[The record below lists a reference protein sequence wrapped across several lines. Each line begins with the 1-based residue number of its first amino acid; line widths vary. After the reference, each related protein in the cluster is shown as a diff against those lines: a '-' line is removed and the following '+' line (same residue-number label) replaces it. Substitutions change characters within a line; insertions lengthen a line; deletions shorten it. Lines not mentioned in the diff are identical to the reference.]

1 MGIQLKMHPQC
12 AASSSNAPLADTP
25 PGELH
30 LGLAMWAND
39 DWRGSLLPA
48 SGPREH
54 LADYAQVFDCVE
66 GNTSFYA
73 QPTVEAVASWA
84 RQAPTGFRFCFKL
97 PGRLTHEL
105 RMVGIEDELAA
116 FLERIAPL
124 KAQLGPIMIQLPRD
138 LGAEVLSL
146 LEQFFL
152 HVRGEGL
159 AWAVEPRAPA
169 FFAKGEA
176 ERQLNRLLIT
186 HGADRVMLDVR
197 PLFSGP
203 TTAHPGLAI
212 ARSEKPHRPLHV
224 FSSAHQPIIRFIGHY
239 DEATN
244 IALFSPWIERLF
256 LWINQG
262 KSPFLFIHTPD
273 NKAAPA
279 LARLLANQVYA
290 RLDRPAIGEFPGE
303 CQGSLF

>member
-1 MGIQLKMHPQC
+1 MHHFH
-12 AASSSNAPLADTP
+12 AASAPSDASHSA
-25 PGELH
+25 GHLH

-39 DWRGSLLPA
+39 DWRGSLLPG

-54 LADYAQVFDCVE
+54 LADYARIFDSVE

-73 QPTVEAVASWA
+73 QPTPAAIASWA
-84 RQAPTGFRFCFKL
+84 RQAPAHFRFCFKL

-105 RMVGIEDELAA
+105 RLQGIEHELAE
-116 FLERIAPL
+116 FLDCLAPI
-124 KAQLGPIMIQLPRD
+124 KDRLGPIMIQLPRD
-138 LGAEVLSL
+138 LGAEVLPR
-146 LEQFFL
+146 LEQFLQSVKGAGF
-152 HVRGEGL
+152 
-159 AWAVEPRAPA
+159 AWSVEPRDPV

-186 HGADRVMLDVR
+186 HAVDRVMLDVR

-203 TTAHPGLAI
+203 TTAHPGLAV

-224 FSSAHQPIIRFIGHY
+224 FSSGQHPVVRFIGHY

-244 IALFSPWIERLF
+244 RALFAPWVERLF
-256 LWINQG
+256 LWISQG
-262 KSPFLFIHTPD
+262 KSPFLFVHTPD

-279 LARLLANQVYA
+279 LARLLANQVLA
-290 RLDRPAIGEFPGE
+290 KLERPLIGAFPGE
-303 CQGSLF
+303 GQGSLF

>member
-1 MGIQLKMHPQC
+1 MHHKRAVISP
-12 AASSSNAPLADTP
+12 NAPTVDTEF
-25 PGELH
+25 GELH

-39 DWRGSLLPA
+39 DWRGSLLPG

-73 QPTVEAVASWA
+73 QPTAEAIASWA
-84 RQAPTGFRFCFKL
+84 RQAPAGFRFCFKL

-124 KAQLGPIMIQLPRD
+124 KGRLGPIMVQLPRD
-138 LGAEVLSL
+138 LGGEVLPR
-146 LEQFFL
+146 LEQFFV
-152 HVRGEGL
+152 HVQAEGFE
-159 AWAVEPRAPA
+159 WAVEPRDPI
-169 FFAKGEA
+169 FFAKGEV
-176 ERQLNRLLIT
+176 ERQLNRLLIS
-186 HGADRVMLDVR
+186 HGVDRVMLDVR

-203 TTAHPGLAI
+203 NTIHPGLAV

-224 FSSAHQPIIRFIGHY
+224 FSSARQPIVRFIGHY

-244 IALFSPWIERLF
+244 LRLFVPWIERLF
-256 LWINQG
+256 LWIKQG
-262 KSPFLFIHTPD
+262 KSPFLFVHTPD

-279 LARLLANQVYA
+279 LARLLANQVHS
-290 RLDRPAIGEFPGE
+290 RLGWRPIGEFPGE